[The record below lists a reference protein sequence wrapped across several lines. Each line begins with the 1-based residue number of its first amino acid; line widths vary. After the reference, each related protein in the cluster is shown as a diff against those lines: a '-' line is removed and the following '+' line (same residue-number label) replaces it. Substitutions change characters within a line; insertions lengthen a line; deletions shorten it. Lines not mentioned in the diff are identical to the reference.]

1 MNSDT
6 EFLTKVNGLCDLF
19 DEVEKMINSNGERQQ
34 KTDFML
40 CDLEHSLENET
51 LTDTE
56 IIGIGRKIQELRKD
70 RRCLRNEFEL
80 IKKFIELKNR
90 LLETNNRAIFKSN
103 MNTTMK
109 NLNQP
114 YKNRVFT
121 EEDMEEIKKSQE
133 KSVTIKIETKV
144 DAKKIAEL
152 VEKKLTQRE
161 IAKKLGCSQPTVNYY
176 IKKIKK
182 EGIENENND

>member
-6 EFLTKVNGLCDLF
+6 EFLTKVNKLCDLF
-19 DEVEKMINSNGERQQ
+19 DEVEEMINSNGERQQ

-40 CDLEHSLENET
+40 SDLEHSLENET

-70 RRCLRNEFEL
+70 RRCLKNEFEL

-90 LLETNNRAIFKSN
+90 LLETNNRAIFKST

-121 EEDMEEIKKSQE
+121 EEEMTEIKKSQE
-133 KSVTIKIETKV
+133 KPVTIKIETKV
-144 DAKKIAEL
+144 DTKKIAEL

-161 IAKKLGCSQPTVNYY
+161 IAKKLGCSQSTVNYY